1 MVEQGCRIACVTMVR
16 DEPVFLPRWVDHW
29 RKTVPPEHMFILVDG
44 FDQVIPPEAAGCQVV
59 FLPRRPPAPGWDEAR
74 WRMLTAFAHA
84 LLERFD
90 VVVLN
95 DVDELVVLDPA
106 AGGSLASALAEA
118 RELGVITPFAI
129 EVVHRVDLEEEP
141 LVAGEPV
148 LGRRRYGRIH
158 ASYCKPCIVARP
170 VRWSMGG
177 HYSDHPVLH
186 LSEKL
191 FLFHLRA
198 MDAAML
204 HRRQAARLS
213 LVSDGEGRVRE
224 GIAGGGWARDADNVD
239 QFLQSFCRSAP
250 EVTDFTFGWQR
261 QRIRRSWRQEE
272 GTGMWVHDRL
282 HNRRSYAIPERF
294 FGVI

>member
-1 MVEQGCRIACVTMVR
+1 MVR
-16 DEPVFLPRWVDHW
+16 DEAVFLPRWIAHW

-44 FDQVIPPEAAGCQVV
+44 LDQVAPAEAEGCQVIA
-59 FLPRRPPAPGWDEAR
+59 LPRRAPGPGWDVSR
-74 WRMLTAFAHA
+74 WRMLNAFANA

-106 AGGSLASALAEA
+106 AGGTLAQALTEA

-129 EVVHRVDLEEEP
+129 EVIHRVDLEAEP

-177 HYSDHPVLH
+177 HYSDFPTLN
-186 LSEKL
+186 LSRKL

-198 MDAAML
+198 MDAEML

-213 LVSDGEGRVRE
+213 LVSDAEGRVRE
-224 GIAGGGWARDADNVD
+224 GVAGGGWARDAGNVD
-239 QFLQSFCRSAP
+239 QFLQSFQRSAP
-250 EVTDFTFGWQR
+250 EVTDFTFDWQR
-261 QRIRRSWRQEE
+261 QRIARSWREE
-272 GTGMWVHDRL
+272 AGTGMWVHDRL